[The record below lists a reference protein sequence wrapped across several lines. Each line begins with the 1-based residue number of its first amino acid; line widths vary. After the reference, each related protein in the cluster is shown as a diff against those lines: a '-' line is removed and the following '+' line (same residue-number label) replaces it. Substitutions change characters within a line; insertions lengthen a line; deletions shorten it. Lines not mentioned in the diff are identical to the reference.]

1 MAIQKMSNL
10 NQENSNWDPFKPEMI
25 LKRLNLIPKKRLG
38 QNFLTDKNTANRLIL
53 EAKLSKNHD
62 EILEIGAGLG
72 GLTFILIQNAKKV
85 HAVEYDFKLYN
96 FLKKFVSNKENL
108 NLIHGDFL
116 KIKIPF
122 YNKVVSNIPY
132 TMTGPIISKILM
144 MEEIP
149 EAYMIIEES
158 LSKRIVAKPNDKN
171 YSRLSVSVN
180 TFVKPTIIKE
190 VPPHCF
196 YPVPKIKLSMIKLIP
211 HHKIDIFL
219 KDKNNRK
226 IYLDLLRGIFPYKNK
241 NISKALYLYLRI
253 FKVGRNE
260 IYNLLEGNQKEK
272 KVRAFSKDDLLKI
285 AKLIKLKELWD
296 KD

>member
-1 MAIQKMSNL
+1 MSNHNPEDL
-10 NQENSNWDPFKPEMI
+10 GIYPFKPNLI
-25 LKRLNLIPKKRLG
+25 LKKLHIIPKKRLG
-38 QNFLTDKNTANRLIL
+38 QNFLTDKNTANRLIS
-53 EAKLSKNHD
+53 EAKLFRNRD
-62 EILEIGAGLG
+62 EVLEIGAGLG
-72 GLTFILIQNAKKV
+72 ALTFLLVQNAKKV
-85 HAVEYDFKLYN
+85 YAIEYDIKLYN
-96 FLKKFVSNKENL
+96 FLKEYTSNIENL
-108 NLIHGDFL
+108 DLIYGNFL
-116 KIKIPF
+116 KIEIPF

-132 TMTGPIISKILM
+132 TMTGPIISKFFL

-149 EAYMIIEES
+149 EVYIIIEES
-158 LSKRIVAKPNDKN
+158 LAKRIVAKPNDKN

-211 HHKIDIFL
+211 HQNIDIFL

-226 IYLDLLRGIFPYKNK
+226 LYLDLLRGIFPYKNK

-272 KVRAFSKDDLLKI
+272 KVRAFSKDDLIKI
-285 AKLIKLKELWD
+285 AKLIKLKKLWD

>member
-1 MAIQKMSNL
+1 M
-10 NQENSNWDPFKPEMI
+10 
-25 LKRLNLIPKKRLG
+25 
-38 QNFLTDKNTANRLIL
+38 
-53 EAKLSKNHD
+53 
-62 EILEIGAGLG
+62 GA
-72 GLTFILIQNAKKV
+72 LTFLLIQNAKKV
-85 HAVEYDFKLYN
+85 YAIEYDIKLYN
-96 FLKKFVSNKENL
+96 FLKEYTSNIENL
-108 NLIHGDFL
+108 DLIYGNFL
-116 KIKIPF
+116 KIEIPF

-132 TMTGPIISKILM
+132 TMTGPIISKICM

-158 LSKRIVAKPNDKN
+158 LAKRIVAKPNDKN

-180 TFVKPTIIKE
+180 TFAKPTIIKE

-196 YPVPKIKLSMIKLIP
+196 FPVPKIKLSMIKLIP
-211 HHKIDIFL
+211 HQKIDIFL

-226 IYLDLLRGIFPYKNK
+226 LYLDLLRGIFPYKNK

-272 KVRAFSKDDLLKI
+272 KVRAFSKDDLIKI
-285 AKLIKLKELWD
+285 AKLIKLKKLWD

>member
-1 MAIQKMSNL
+1 MLSL
-10 NQENSNWDPFKPEMI
+10 NQENSNWDPFKPKII
-25 LKRLNLIPKKRLG
+25 LKRLNIIPKKRLG
-38 QNFLTDKNTANRLIL
+38 QNFLTDKNMANRLIL

-96 FLKKFVSNKENL
+96 FLKKYVSNKENL
-108 NLIHGDFL
+108 NLIYGNFL
-116 KIKIPF
+116 KIEIPF

-144 MEEIP
+144 KDEIP
-149 EAYMIIEES
+149 EVYMIIEER
-158 LSKRIVAKPNDKN
+158 LAKRIVAKPNDKN

-190 VPPHCF
+190 VSPHCF
-196 YPVPKIKLSMIKLIP
+196 YPVPKIKLAMIKLIP
-211 HHKIDIFL
+211 HQKIDIFL

-226 IYLDLLRGIFPYKNK
+226 SYLDLLRGIFPYKNK

-260 IYNLLEGNQKEK
+260 IYNLLEDNQKEK
-272 KVRAFSKDDLLKI
+272 KVRAFSKDALLKI

>member
-1 MAIQKMSNL
+1 MSNHNPEDL
-10 NQENSNWDPFKPEMI
+10 GIYPFKPNLI
-25 LKRLNLIPKKRLG
+25 LKKLHIIPKKRLG
-38 QNFLTDKNTANRLIL
+38 QNFLTDKNTANRLIS
-53 EAKLSKNHD
+53 EAKLFRNRD
-62 EILEIGAGLG
+62 EILEIGSGLG
-72 GLTFILIQNAKKV
+72 ALTFLLVQNAKKV
-85 HAVEYDFKLYN
+85 YAIEYDIKLYN
-96 FLKKFVSNKENL
+96 FLKEYTSNIENL
-108 NLIHGDFL
+108 DLIYGNFL
-116 KIKIPF
+116 KIEIPF

-132 TMTGPIISKILM
+132 TMTGPIISKFFL

-149 EAYMIIEES
+149 EVYIIIEES
-158 LSKRIVAKPNDKN
+158 LAKRIVAKPNDKN

-196 YPVPKIKLSMIKLIP
+196 YPVPKIKLAMIKLIP
-211 HHKIDIFL
+211 HQKIDNFF

-226 IYLDLLRGIFPYKNK
+226 LYLDLLRGIFPYKNK

-272 KVRAFSKDDLLKI
+272 KVRALSKDDLLKI
-285 AKLIKLKELWD
+285 AKLIKLKKLWD

>member
-1 MAIQKMSNL
+1 MSNQNPEDL
-10 NQENSNWDPFKPEMI
+10 GIYPFKPNLI
-25 LKRLNLIPKKRLG
+25 LKKLNIIPKKRLG
-38 QNFLTDKNTANRLIL
+38 QNFLTDKNTANRLIS
-53 EAKLSKNHD
+53 EAKLFRNRD

-72 GLTFILIQNAKKV
+72 ALTFLLVQNAKKV
-85 HAVEYDFKLYN
+85 YAIEYDIKLYN
-96 FLKKFVSNKENL
+96 FLKEYTSNIENL
-108 NLIHGDFL
+108 DLIYGNFL
-116 KIKIPF
+116 KIEIPF

-132 TMTGPIISKILM
+132 TMTGPIISKFFL

-149 EAYMIIEES
+149 EVYIIIEES
-158 LSKRIVAKPNDKN
+158 LAKRIVAKPNDKN

-211 HHKIDIFL
+211 HQKIDNFF

-226 IYLDLLRGIFPYKNK
+226 LYLDLLRGIFPYKNK

-285 AKLIKLKELWD
+285 AKLIKLKKLWD

>member
-1 MAIQKMSNL
+1 MSNQNPEDL
-10 NQENSNWDPFKPEMI
+10 GIYPFKPNLI
-25 LKRLNLIPKKRLG
+25 LKKLHIIPKKRLG
-38 QNFLTDKNTANRLIL
+38 QNFLTDKNTANRLIS
-53 EAKLSKNHD
+53 EAKLFRNRD

-72 GLTFILIQNAKKV
+72 ALTFLLVQNAKKV
-85 HAVEYDFKLYN
+85 YAIEYDIKLYN
-96 FLKKFVSNKENL
+96 FLKEYTSNIENL
-108 NLIHGDFL
+108 DLIYGNFL
-116 KIKIPF
+116 KIEIPF

-132 TMTGPIISKILM
+132 TMTGPIISKFFL

-149 EAYMIIEES
+149 EVYIIIEES
-158 LSKRIVAKPNDKN
+158 LAKRIVAKPNDKN

-196 YPVPKIKLSMIKLIP
+196 FPVPKIKLSMIKLIP
-211 HHKIDIFL
+211 HQKIDIFL

-226 IYLDLLRGIFPYKNK
+226 LYLDLLRGIFPYKNK

-260 IYNLLEGNQKEK
+260 IHNLLEGNQKEK
-272 KVRAFSKDDLLKI
+272 KVRALSKDDLLKI
-285 AKLIKLKELWD
+285 AKLIKLKKLWD

>member
-1 MAIQKMSNL
+1 MSNHNPEDL
-10 NQENSNWDPFKPEMI
+10 GIYPFKPNLI
-25 LKRLNLIPKKRLG
+25 LKKLHIIPKKRLG
-38 QNFLTDKNTANRLIL
+38 QNFLTDKNTANRLIS
-53 EAKLSKNHD
+53 EAKLFRNHD
-62 EILEIGAGLG
+62 EVLEIGAGLG
-72 GLTFILIQNAKKV
+72 ALTFLLVQNAKKV
-85 HAVEYDFKLYN
+85 YAIEYDIKLYN
-96 FLKKFVSNKENL
+96 FLKEYTSNIENL
-108 NLIHGDFL
+108 DLIYGNFL
-116 KIKIPF
+116 KIEIPF

-132 TMTGPIISKILM
+132 TMTGPIISKFFL

-149 EAYMIIEES
+149 EIYMIIEES
-158 LSKRIVAKPNDKN
+158 LAKRIVAKPNDKN

-211 HHKIDIFL
+211 HQKIDKFF

-226 IYLDLLRGIFPYKNK
+226 LYLDLLRGIFPYKNK

-272 KVRAFSKDDLLKI
+272 KVRAFSKDDLIKI
-285 AKLIKLKELWD
+285 AKLIKLKKLWD

>member
-1 MAIQKMSNL
+1 MSNHNPEDL
-10 NQENSNWDPFKPEMI
+10 GIYPFKPNLI
-25 LKRLNLIPKKRLG
+25 LKKLHIIPKKRLG
-38 QNFLTDKNTANRLIL
+38 QNFLTDKNTANRLIS
-53 EAKLSKNHD
+53 EAKLFRNRD
-62 EILEIGAGLG
+62 EVLEIGAGLG
-72 GLTFILIQNAKKV
+72 ALTFLLVQNAKKV
-85 HAVEYDFKLYN
+85 YAIEYDIKLYN
-96 FLKKFVSNKENL
+96 FLKEYTSNIENL
-108 NLIHGDFL
+108 DLIYGNFL
-116 KIKIPF
+116 KIEIPF

-132 TMTGPIISKILM
+132 TMTGPIISKFFL

-149 EAYMIIEES
+149 EVYIIIEES
-158 LSKRIVAKPNDKN
+158 LAKRIVAKPNDKN

-190 VPPHCF
+190 VPQHCF
-196 YPVPKIKLSMIKLIP
+196 YPIPKIKLSMIKLIP
-211 HHKIDIFL
+211 HQNIDIFL

-226 IYLDLLRGIFPYKNK
+226 LYLDLLRGIFPYKNK

-272 KVRAFSKDDLLKI
+272 KVRAFSKDDLIKI
-285 AKLIKLKELWD
+285 AKLIKLKKLWD

>member
-1 MAIQKMSNL
+1 MSNHNPEDL
-10 NQENSNWDPFKPEMI
+10 GIYPFKPNLI
-25 LKRLNLIPKKRLG
+25 LKKLHIIPKKRLG
-38 QNFLTDKNTANRLIL
+38 QNFLTDKNTANRLIS
-53 EAKLSKNHD
+53 EAKLFRNRD
-62 EILEIGAGLG
+62 EVLEIGAGLG
-72 GLTFILIQNAKKV
+72 ALTFLLVQNAKKV
-85 HAVEYDFKLYN
+85 YAIEYDIKLYN
-96 FLKKFVSNKENL
+96 FLKEYTSNIENL
-108 NLIHGDFL
+108 DLIYGNFL
-116 KIKIPF
+116 KIEIPPH
-122 YNKVVSNIPY
+122 NKVVSNIPY
-132 TMTGPIISKILM
+132 TMTGPIISKFFL

-149 EAYMIIEES
+149 EVYIIIEES
-158 LSKRIVAKPNDKN
+158 LAKRIVAKPNDKN

-211 HHKIDIFL
+211 HQNIDIFL

-226 IYLDLLRGIFPYKNK
+226 LYLDLLRGIFPYKNK

-272 KVRAFSKDDLLKI
+272 KVRAFSKDDLIKI
-285 AKLIKLKELWD
+285 AKLVKLKKLWD

>member
-1 MAIQKMSNL
+1 MSNHNPEDL
-10 NQENSNWDPFKPEMI
+10 GIYPFKPNLI
-25 LKRLNLIPKKRLG
+25 LKKLHIIPKKRLG
-38 QNFLTDKNTANRLIL
+38 QNFLTDKNTANRLIS
-53 EAKLSKNHD
+53 EAKLFRNHD
-62 EILEIGAGLG
+62 EVLEIGAGLG
-72 GLTFILIQNAKKV
+72 ALTFLLVQNAKKV
-85 HAVEYDFKLYN
+85 YAIEYDIKLYN
-96 FLKKFVSNKENL
+96 FLKEYTSNIENL
-108 NLIHGDFL
+108 DLIYGNFL
-116 KIKIPF
+116 KIEIPPH
-122 YNKVVSNIPY
+122 NKVVSNIPY
-132 TMTGPIISKILM
+132 TMTGPIISKFFL

-149 EAYMIIEES
+149 EVYIIIEES
-158 LSKRIVAKPNDKN
+158 LAKRIVAKPNDKN

-211 HHKIDIFL
+211 HQNIDIFL

-226 IYLDLLRGIFPYKNK
+226 LYLDLLRGIFPYKNK

-272 KVRAFSKDDLLKI
+272 KVRAFSKDDLIKI
-285 AKLIKLKELWD
+285 AKLIKLKKLWD

>member
-1 MAIQKMSNL
+1 MSNHNPEDL
-10 NQENSNWDPFKPEMI
+10 GIYPFKPNLI
-25 LKRLNLIPKKRLG
+25 LKKLNIIPKKRLG
-38 QNFLTDKNTANRLIL
+38 QNFLTDKNTANRLIS
-53 EAKLSKNHD
+53 EAKLFRNRD

-72 GLTFILIQNAKKV
+72 ALTFLLVQNAKKV
-85 HAVEYDFKLYN
+85 YAIEYDIKLYN
-96 FLKKFVSNKENL
+96 FLKEYTSNIENL
-108 NLIHGDFL
+108 DLIYGNFL
-116 KIKIPF
+116 KIEIPF

-158 LSKRIVAKPNDKN
+158 LAKRIVAKPNDKN

-196 YPVPKIKLSMIKLIP
+196 YPVPKIKLTMIKLIP
-211 HHKIDIFL
+211 HQKIDNFF

-226 IYLDLLRGIFPYKNK
+226 LYLDLLRGIFPYKNK

-296 KD
+296 KN

>member
-1 MAIQKMSNL
+1 MSNHNPEDL
-10 NQENSNWDPFKPEMI
+10 GIYLFKPNLI
-25 LKRLNLIPKKRLG
+25 LKKLHIIPKKRLG
-38 QNFLTDKNTANRLIL
+38 QNFLTDKNTANRLIS
-53 EAKLSKNHD
+53 EAKLFRNRD
-62 EILEIGAGLG
+62 EVLEIGAGLG
-72 GLTFILIQNAKKV
+72 ALTFLLVQNAKKV
-85 HAVEYDFKLYN
+85 YAIEYDIKLYN
-96 FLKKFVSNKENL
+96 FLKEYTSNIENL
-108 NLIHGDFL
+108 DLIYGNFL
-116 KIKIPF
+116 KIEIPF

-132 TMTGPIISKILM
+132 TMTGPIISKFFLM
-144 MEEIP
+144 EKIP
-149 EAYMIIEES
+149 EVYIIIEES
-158 LSKRIVAKPNDKN
+158 LAKRIVAKPNDKN

-196 YPVPKIKLSMIKLIP
+196 YPVPKIKLAMIKLIP
-211 HHKIDIFL
+211 HQKIDIFL

-226 IYLDLLRGIFPYKNK
+226 LYLDLLRGIFPYKNK

-272 KVRAFSKDDLLKI
+272 KVRAFSKDDLIKI
-285 AKLIKLKELWD
+285 AKLIKLKKLWD

>member
-1 MAIQKMSNL
+1 MSNQNPEDL
-10 NQENSNWDPFKPEMI
+10 GIYPFKPNLI
-25 LKRLNLIPKKRLG
+25 LKKLHIIPKKRLG
-38 QNFLTDKNTANRLIL
+38 QNFLTDKNTANRLIS
-53 EAKLSKNHD
+53 EAKLFRNRD

-72 GLTFILIQNAKKV
+72 ALTFLLVQNAKKV
-85 HAVEYDFKLYN
+85 YAIEYDIKLYN
-96 FLKKFVSNKENL
+96 FLKEYTSNIENL
-108 NLIHGDFL
+108 DLIYGNFL
-116 KIKIPF
+116 KIEIPF

-132 TMTGPIISKILM
+132 TMTGPIISKFFL

-149 EAYMIIEES
+149 EVYIIIEES
-158 LSKRIVAKPNDKN
+158 LAKRIVAKPNDKN

-211 HHKIDIFL
+211 HQKIDNFF

-226 IYLDLLRGIFPYKNK
+226 LYLDLLRGIFPYKNK

-285 AKLIKLKELWD
+285 AKLIKLKKLWD

>member
-1 MAIQKMSNL
+1 MSNQNPEDL
-10 NQENSNWDPFKPEMI
+10 GIYPFKPNLI
-25 LKRLNLIPKKRLG
+25 LKKLNIIPKKRLG

-53 EAKLSKNHD
+53 EAKLSKNRD

-72 GLTFILIQNAKKV
+72 ALTFILVQNAKKV
-85 HAVEYDFKLYN
+85 YAIEYDIKLYN
-96 FLKKFVSNKENL
+96 FLKEYTSNIENL
-108 NLIHGDFL
+108 DLIYGNFL
-116 KIKIPF
+116 KIEIPF

-144 MEEIP
+144 MEKIP
-149 EAYMIIEES
+149 EAYMIIEEN
-158 LSKRIVAKPNDKN
+158 LAKRIVSKPNDKN

-211 HHKIDIFL
+211 HQKIDIFL

-226 IYLDLLRGIFPYKNK
+226 LYLDLLRGIFPYKNK

-285 AKLIKLKELWD
+285 AKLIKLKKLWD

>member
-1 MAIQKMSNL
+1 MSNHNPEDL
-10 NQENSNWDPFKPEMI
+10 GIYPFKPNLI
-25 LKRLNLIPKKRLG
+25 LKKLHIIPKKRLG
-38 QNFLTDKNTANRLIL
+38 QNFLTDKNTANRLIS
-53 EAKLSKNHD
+53 EAKLFRNRD
-62 EILEIGAGLG
+62 EVLEIGAGLG
-72 GLTFILIQNAKKV
+72 ALTFLLVQNAKKV
-85 HAVEYDFKLYN
+85 YAIEYDIKLYN
-96 FLKKFVSNKENL
+96 FLKEYTSNIENL
-108 NLIHGDFL
+108 DLIYGNFL
-116 KIKIPF
+116 KIEIPPH
-122 YNKVVSNIPY
+122 NKVVSNIPY
-132 TMTGPIISKILM
+132 TMTGPIISKFFL

-149 EAYMIIEES
+149 EVYIIIEES
-158 LSKRIVAKPNDKN
+158 LAKRIVAKPNDKN

-211 HHKIDIFL
+211 HQNIDIFL

-226 IYLDLLRGIFPYKNK
+226 LYLDLLRGIFPYKNK

-272 KVRAFSKDDLLKI
+272 KVRAFSKDDLIKI
-285 AKLIKLKELWD
+285 AKLIKLKKLWD

>member
-1 MAIQKMSNL
+1 M
-10 NQENSNWDPFKPEMI
+10 
-25 LKRLNLIPKKRLG
+25 
-38 QNFLTDKNTANRLIL
+38 
-53 EAKLSKNHD
+53 
-62 EILEIGAGLG
+62 GA
-72 GLTFILIQNAKKV
+72 LTFLLVQNAKKV
-85 HAVEYDFKLYN
+85 YAIEYDIKLYN
-96 FLKKFVSNKENL
+96 FLKEYTSNIENL
-108 NLIHGDFL
+108 DLIYGNFL
-116 KIKIPF
+116 KIEIPPH
-122 YNKVVSNIPY
+122 NKVVSNIPY
-132 TMTGPIISKILM
+132 TMTGPIISKFFL

-149 EAYMIIEES
+149 EVYIIIEES
-158 LSKRIVAKPNDKN
+158 LAKRIVAKPNDKN

-211 HHKIDIFL
+211 HQNIDIFL

-226 IYLDLLRGIFPYKNK
+226 LYLDLLRGIFPYKNK

-272 KVRAFSKDDLLKI
+272 KVRAFSKDDLIKI
-285 AKLIKLKELWD
+285 AKLIKLKKLWD

>member
-1 MAIQKMSNL
+1 MLSL
-10 NQENSNWDPFKPEMI
+10 NQENSNWDPFKPKII
-25 LKRLNLIPKKRLG
+25 LKRLNIIPKKRLG
-38 QNFLTDKNTANRLIL
+38 QNFLTDKNIANRLIL

-96 FLKKFVSNKENL
+96 FLKKYVSNKENL
-108 NLIHGDFL
+108 NLIYGDFL
-116 KIKIPF
+116 KIEIPF

-144 MEEIP
+144 KDEIP
-149 EAYMIIEES
+149 EVYMIIEER
-158 LSKRIVAKPNDKN
+158 LAKRIVAKPNDKN

-196 YPVPKIKLSMIKLIP
+196 YPVPKIKLAMIKLIP
-211 HHKIDIFL
+211 HQKIDIFL

-226 IYLDLLRGIFPYKNK
+226 SYLDLLRGIFPYKNK

-260 IYNLLEGNQKEK
+260 IYNLLEDNQKEK

>member
-1 MAIQKMSNL
+1 MSNHNPEDL
-10 NQENSNWDPFKPEMI
+10 GIYPFKPNLI
-25 LKRLNLIPKKRLG
+25 LKKLHIIPKKRLG
-38 QNFLTDKNTANRLIL
+38 QNFLTDKNTANRLIS
-53 EAKLSKNHD
+53 EAKLFRNRD
-62 EILEIGAGLG
+62 EVLEIGAGLG
-72 GLTFILIQNAKKV
+72 ALTFLLVQNAKKV
-85 HAVEYDFKLYN
+85 YAIEYDIKLYN
-96 FLKKFVSNKENL
+96 FLKEYTSNIENL
-108 NLIHGDFL
+108 DLIYGNFL
-116 KIKIPF
+116 KIEIPF

-132 TMTGPIISKILM
+132 TMTGPIISKFFL

-149 EAYMIIEES
+149 EVYIIIEES
-158 LSKRIVAKPNDKN
+158 LAKRIVAKPNNKN

-211 HHKIDIFL
+211 HQNIDIFL

-226 IYLDLLRGIFPYKNK
+226 LYLDLLRGIFPYKNK

-272 KVRAFSKDDLLKI
+272 KVRAFSKDDLIKI
-285 AKLIKLKELWD
+285 AKLIKLKKLWD